1 MAVHFFERVSRS
13 FRRLIAA
20 AGLLALAM
28 LIAGCDPSTIND
40 ITNLFGTN
48 AHSGCPHINYN
59 PNATGLTKV
68 RHIVVL
74 MQENRSFDHY
84 FGALPYASGSPYH
97 AGVCASTDNQCVDA
111 LTCGVDSSSNITC
124 TNSN

>member
-1 MAVHFFERVSRS
+1 MSGHLFDRLSRTLRTFVAV
-13 FRRLIAA
+13 
-20 AGLLALAM
+20 AGMLALAT
-28 LIAGCDPSTIND
+28 LLAACNGSSGIND

-74 MQENRSFDHY
+74 MQENRSFDNY
-84 FGALPYASGSPYH
+84 FGALAYAPGSPYH
-97 AGVCASTDNQCVDA
+97 AGVCTSSDNQCVDA
-111 LTCGVDSSSNITC
+111 LTCSVDSTGAITC
-124 TNSN
+124 SNS